1 MLQRYYTDDSNIDQ
15 NIKGTTNH
23 PITHIYTD
31 TSWNA
36 SFATTTKYA
45 NGLKLLQC
53 STVFNWSNL
62 FQQKTQDMCFKATLS
77 ITTNYKHTNGQSHQ
91 MAKLNDQ

>member
-36 SFATTTKYA
+36 SFATATTKYA
-45 NGLKLLQC
+45 NGLKLLQY

-62 FQQKTQDMCFKATLS
+62 FQQKIRICALRPHSLS
-77 ITTNYKHTNGQSHQ
+77 LPTTNILMDSHI
-91 MAKLNDQ
+91 KWPN